1 MIIWLASYPKSGNT
15 WIRAF
20 LAAYYYSRDGIFDFK
35 LLKKIDQYPKAKY
48 FDKKIEKPGDISLYW
63 NSSQE
68 KISNKK
74 EVKIFKTH
82 NSLLAINKNNF
93 TSTKHTLGVIYIVR
107 DPRNV
112 LTSLKNHYDIGYNE
126 AIEFMQNERK
136 YIYDNREENTKLDFA
151 NFQFL
156 SSWSN
161 HYKSWTN
168 TSAFKKIVIKYED
181 LVSDPT
187 KNFRNLIS
195 YVNSL
200 IKKND
205 IIDDKKIQMCIE
217 TTNFELLKKKEESS
231 GFPESVYSNK
241 LKKNVTF
248 FNLGFKNQWNEAV
261 PKDLHKKIN
270 EIYKKDLEILG
281 Y

>member
-35 LLKKIDQYPKAKY
+35 LLEKIDQYPKAKY

-82 NSLLAINKNNF
+82 NSLLAINGNNF
-93 TSTKHTLGVIYIVR
+93 TSAKHTLGVIYIVR

-136 YIYDNREENTKLDFA
+136 YIYDNRVENTKLDFA

-168 TSAFKKIVIKYED
+168 SSTFKKIVIKYED
-181 LVSDPT
+181 LILDPT
-187 KNFRNLIS
+187 KNFRNLIN

-205 IIDDKKIQMCIE
+205 IIDDKKIRMCIE

-241 LKKNVTF
+241 LKKNITF
-248 FNLGFKNQWNEAV
+248 FNLGSKNQWNEAV
-261 PKDLHKKIN
+261 PKNLQKKIN